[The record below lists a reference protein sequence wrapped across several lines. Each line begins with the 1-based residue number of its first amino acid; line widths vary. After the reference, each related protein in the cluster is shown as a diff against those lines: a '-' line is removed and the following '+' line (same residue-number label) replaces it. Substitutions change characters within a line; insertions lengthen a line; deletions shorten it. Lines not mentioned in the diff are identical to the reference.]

1 LGHSSFQILTIP
13 VKWEKTKMDKTQ
25 SELKPFP
32 VTMQMVTEAH
42 KKVKTKG
49 KAYGVDEVS
58 MKEFEQKLTGNLYKI
73 WNRLASGTY
82 FPPAVREV
90 EIPKKDGKMRKLGIP
105 TVGDR
110 IAQTV
115 VKDYMEAS
123 IDKLFHDDSYGY
135 RPLKSA
141 HQALT
146 KARLNV
152 RKYDWVIDMDIKGF
166 FDNIDHELIQKALD
180 KVVEEKWVKMYCK
193 RWLEMPV
200 QKLDGTIV
208 AKEGRG
214 TPQGGVISP
223 LLANLFLHYAFD
235 MWITKKHPGISFE
248 RYADDII
255 VHCQMQKEAE
265 EILMQITQRMEQ
277 CRLELHPMK
286 TKIVYCKDHR
296 RKEPHK
302 QVQFDFLG
310 FSFQPRPT
318 KDWKSGKIHND
329 FDLAISATSQKKIT
343 EEFTRMKIH
352 RDSTSTIEEIADRLY
367 SKLEGWINYYGK
379 FRKWDFLRVFRR
391 LTYRLM
397 QWVQNK
403 YKFDSVHEGYN
414 WLRNYQKVHPDL
426 FAHWRYGFKQ

>member
-1 LGHSSFQILTIP
+1 
-13 VKWEKTKMDKTQ
+13 MDKTQ
-25 SELKPFP
+25 SEVKPFP
-32 VTMQMVTEAH
+32 VTKPMVWSAYQ
-42 KKVKTKG
+42 KVKTKG

-58 MKEFEQKLTGNLYKI
+58 MKIFEEKLKGHLYKI

-123 IDKLFHDDSYGY
+123 IDKLFHEDSYGY

-146 KARLNV
+146 KARINV
-152 RKYDWVIDMDIKGF
+152 KQYDWVIDMDIKGF
-166 FDNIDHELIQKALD
+166 FDNISHELILKALD

-200 QKLDGTIV
+200 QKIDGTIV

-214 TPQGGVISP
+214 TPQGGVVSP
-223 LLANLFLHYAFD
+223 LLANLFLHYALD
-235 MWITKKHPGISFE
+235 MWITRTHPEISFE

-255 VHCQMQKEAE
+255 LHCHTKVEAE
-265 EILMQITQRMEQ
+265 EILLQITGRMEQ
-277 CRLELHPMK
+277 CKLELHPLK
-286 TKIVYCKDHR
+286 TKIVYCKDYK

-318 KDWKSGKIHND
+318 KDWRSGEIHNVY
-329 FDLAISATSQKKIT
+329 DLAISASSQKKIT
-343 EEFTRMKIH
+343 EEFKTMKIH
-352 RDSTSTIEEIADRLY
+352 RDSTSTIEEIADRL
-367 SKLEGWINYYGK
+367 
-379 FRKWDFLRVFRR
+379 
-391 LTYRLM
+391 
-397 QWVQNK
+397 
-403 YKFDSVHEGYN
+403 
-414 WLRNYQKVHPDL
+414 
-426 FAHWRYGFKQ
+426 

>member
-1 LGHSSFQILTIP
+1 
-13 VKWEKTKMDKTQ
+13 MDKAQ
-25 SELKPFP
+25 SEEKPFP
-32 VTMQMVTEAH
+32 VTMQMVREAH
-42 KKVKTKG
+42 QKVRTKG
-49 KAYGVDEVS
+49 KAYGVDGVS
-58 MKEFEQKLTGNLYKI
+58 MKEFEEKLTGNLYKI

-115 VKDYMEAS
+115 IKDYMETS
-123 IDKLFHDDSYGY
+123 VDKLFHKDSYGY

-146 KARLNV
+146 QARINV

-166 FDNIDHELIQKALD
+166 FDNIDHVLILKALD
-180 KVVEEKWVKMYCK
+180 KVVEEKWVKLYCK

-200 QKLDGTIV
+200 QKTDGTLI
-208 AKEGRG
+208 AKEGKG

-235 MWITKKHPGISFE
+235 KWITKKHPEISFE

-255 VHCQMQKEAE
+255 LHCQTQNEAE
-265 EILMQITQRMEQ
+265 EILRQITERVVQ
-277 CRLELHPMK
+277 CKLELHPLK
-286 TKIVYCKDHR
+286 TKIVYCKDYK
-296 RKEPHK
+296 RKEPYK

-318 KDWKSGKIHND
+318 KVCQSGKIRNY
-329 FDLAISATSQKKIT
+329 FDLAISASSQKKIT
-343 EEFTRMKIH
+343 EEFARMNIF
-352 RDSTSTIEEIADRLY
+352 RNSTISIEEVADWLY
-367 SKLEGWINYYGK
+367 SKIQGWINYYGK
-379 FRKWDFLRVFRR
+379 FRKWYFLKVFRR

-397 QWVQNK
+397 LWVQNK
-403 YKFDSVHEGYN
+403 YSLIF
-414 WLRNYQKVHPDL
+414 
-426 FAHWRYGFKQ
+426 

>member
-1 LGHSSFQILTIP
+1 
-13 VKWEKTKMDKTQ
+13 MDKAQ
-25 SELKPFP
+25 SEVKPFP
-32 VTMQMVTEAH
+32 VTMQMVIEAH
-42 KKVKTKG
+42 RKVRTKG

-58 MKEFEQKLTGNLYKI
+58 MKEFEEKLTGNLYKI

-123 IDKLFHDDSYGY
+123 VDKLFHEDSYGY

-146 KARLNV
+146 RARINV

-166 FDNIDHELIQKALD
+166 FDNIDHGLILKALD
-180 KVVEEKWVKMYCK
+180 KVVEGKWVKMYCK

-200 QKLDGTIV
+200 QKADGTII
-208 AKEGRG
+208 AKEGKG

-255 VHCQMQKEAE
+255 VHCHTQKEAE
-265 EILMQITQRMEQ
+265 EILRQITERMGQ
-277 CRLELHPMK
+277 CKLELHPLK
-286 TKIVYCKDHR
+286 TKIVYCKDYR

-310 FSFQPRPT
+310 FSFQPRPG
-318 KDWKSGKIHND
+318 KDSSGQIRNV
-329 FDLAISATSQKKIT
+329 FDLAISISAQKKIT
-343 EEFTRMKIH
+343 EEFTRMKINH
-352 RDSTSTIEEIADRLY
+352 NSTSTIEEIADRLY
-367 SKLEGWINYYGK
+367 SKIQGWINYYGK
-379 FRKWDFLRVFRR
+379 FRKWDFLKVFRR
-391 LTYRLM
+391 LSYRLM
-397 QWVQNK
+397 LWVQNK
-403 YKFDSVHEGYN
+403 YKISSIWEGYN
-414 WLRNYQKVHPDL
+414 WLSNYQRVHPNL
-426 FAHWRYGFKQ
+426 FAHWRFGFKQ

>member
-1 LGHSSFQILTIP
+1 MTR
-13 VKWEKTKMDKTQ
+13 MDKTQ
-25 SELKPFP
+25 SQTKPFP
-32 VTMQMVTEAH
+32 VSKQMVWTAYQ
-42 KKVKTKG
+42 KVKTKG

-58 MKEFEQKLTGNLYKI
+58 MKEFEVKLSGNLYKI

-115 VKDYMEAS
+115 VKDYIEATV
-123 IDKLFHDDSYGY
+123 DKLFHENSYGY

-141 HQALT
+141 HHALER
-146 KARLNV
+146 ARINV
-152 RKYDWVIDMDIKGF
+152 KQYDWVIDMDIKGF
-166 FDNIDHELIQKALD
+166 FDNMSHSFILKALD
-180 KVVEEKWVKMYCK
+180 KVVIEKWVKMYCK

-200 QKLDGTIV
+200 QKTDGTIV
-208 AKEGRG
+208 DKDGRG

-235 MWITKKHPGISFE
+235 MWITKKHPSICFE

-255 VHCQMQKEAE
+255 VHCHTKEEAE
-265 EILMQITQRMEQ
+265 ELLVQISERMGQ
-277 CRLELHPMK
+277 CRLELHPVK
-286 TKIVYCKDHR
+286 TKIVYCKDFK

-318 KDWKSGKIHND
+318 KDFRTGRIQNQ
-329 FDLAISATSQKKIT
+329 FDLAISRASQKKIV
-343 EEFTRMKIH
+343 EEINNFNFHKWSS
-352 RDSTSTIEEIADRLY
+352 STLEEIADTLS
-367 SKLEGWINYYGK
+367 SKLQGWINYYGK
-379 FRKWDFLRVFRR
+379 FRKWEFLNTFRR
-391 LTYRLM
+391 LSFRLM
-397 QWVQNK
+397 RWVQNK
-403 YKFDSVHEGYN
+403 YKITSVNLAYD
-414 WLRNYQKVHPDL
+414 WLRNYQKAHSNL
-426 FAHWRYGFKQ
+426 FAHWRFGFKQ

>member
-1 LGHSSFQILTIP
+1 
-13 VKWEKTKMDKTQ
+13 MDKTQ
-25 SELKPFP
+25 SEGKPFP
-32 VTMQMVTEAH
+32 VTKPMVWSAYQ
-42 KKVKTKG
+42 KVKTKG

-58 MKEFEQKLTGNLYKI
+58 MKEFEQKLSGNLYKI

-115 VKDYMEAS
+115 VKDYMEVS
-123 IDKLFHDDSYGY
+123 IDKLFHEDSYGY

-146 KARLNV
+146 KARINV
-152 RKYDWVIDMDIKGF
+152 KQYDWVIDMDIKGF
-166 FDNIDHELIQKALD
+166 FDNISHELILKALD

-200 QKLDGTIV
+200 QKANGTIV

-223 LLANLFLHYAFD
+223 LLANLFLHYSFD
-235 MWITKKHPGISFE
+235 MWITRTHPEISFE

-255 VHCQMQKEAE
+255 LHCQTKEAAE
-265 EILMQITQRMEQ
+265 EILLQIRQRMEQ
-277 CRLELHPMK
+277 CKLELHPLK
-286 TKIVYCKDHR
+286 TKIVYCKDYK

-318 KDWKSGKIHND
+318 KDRLSGEIRNN
-329 FDLAISATSQKKIT
+329 FDLAISASSQKKII
-343 EEFTRMKIH
+343 EEFKTMKIH
-352 RDSTSTIEEIADRLY
+352 RDSTHTIEEIADRLY
-367 SKLEGWINYYGK
+367 SKLQGWINYYGK
-379 FRKWDFLRVFRR
+379 FRKWDFYRVFRR
-391 LTYRLM
+391 LSYRLM
-397 QWVQNK
+397 LWVQNK
-403 YKFDSVHEGYN
+403 YKFNSIREGYE
-414 WLRNYQKVHPDL
+414 WLRNYQKVHPNL

>member
-1 LGHSSFQILTIP
+1 
-13 VKWEKTKMDKTQ
+13 MDKAQ
-25 SELKPFP
+25 SGLKPFP
-32 VTMQMVTEAH
+32 VTMQMVIDAH
-42 KKVKTKG
+42 RKVKTKG

-58 MKEFEQKLTGNLYKI
+58 MKDFEQKLNGNLYKI

-90 EIPKKDGKMRKLGIP
+90 EIPKKDGKMRNLGIP
-105 TVGDR
+105 TIGDR

-123 IDKLFHDDSYGY
+123 IDKLFHEDSYGY

-141 HQALT
+141 HQALA
-146 KARLNV
+146 KARINV

-166 FDNIDHELIQKALD
+166 FDNIDHELILKALD

-200 QKLDGTIV
+200 QKLDGTTV

-235 MWITKKHPGISFE
+235 MWITKLHTGISFE

-255 VHCQMQKEAE
+255 VHCHTQQEAE
-265 EILMQITQRMEQ
+265 EILRQITMRMDQ
-277 CRLELHPMK
+277 CRLELHPLK

-318 KDWKSGKIHND
+318 KDLKSGELYIN
-329 FDLAISATSQKKIT
+329 FDLAISAPSQRKIT
-343 EEFTRMKIH
+343 EEITRMKIH
-352 RDSTSTIEEIADRLY
+352 RDSTSTIEEIADRLC

-379 FRKWDFLRVFRR
+379 FRKRNLFRVFHR
-391 LTYRLM
+391 LTFRLM

-403 YKFDSVHEGYN
+403 YKMTSKHDISK
-414 WLRNYQKVHPDL
+414 WLVNCQLVHPNL
-426 FAHWRYGFKQ
+426 FAHWRFGYKE

>member
-1 LGHSSFQILTIP
+1 
-13 VKWEKTKMDKTQ
+13 MDKTQ
-25 SELKPFP
+25 SDVKPFP
-32 VTMQMVTEAH
+32 VTMQMVTDAYR
-42 KKVKTKG
+42 KVKTKG

-90 EIPKKDGKMRKLGIP
+90 EIPKKDGKIRKLGIP

-115 VKDYMEAS
+115 VKDYMETP
-123 IDKLFHDDSYGY
+123 IDKLFHQNSYGY

-141 HQALT
+141 HQALAA
-146 KARLNV
+146 ARINV

-166 FDNIDHELIQKALD
+166 FDNIDHELILKALD
-180 KVVEEKWVKMYCK
+180 KVVKEKWVKMYCK

-200 QKLDGTIV
+200 QKTDGTIM
-208 AKEGRG
+208 ARKEKG

-235 MWITKKHPGISFE
+235 MWITKKHPEISFE

-255 VHCQMQKEAE
+255 VHCHTQKKAE
-265 EILMQITQRMEQ
+265 EILLQIKGRMEQ
-277 CRLELHPMK
+277 CKLELHPLK
-286 TKIVYCKDHR
+286 TKIVYCKDYR

-302 QVQFDFLG
+302 EVQFDFLG
-310 FSFQPRPT
+310 FSFQPRPN
-318 KDWKSGKIHND
+318 KGIGGRINNV
-329 FDLAISATSQKKIT
+329 FDLAISAGSQKRIT
-343 EEFTRMKIH
+343 EEITRMKIH
-352 RDSTSTIEEIADRLY
+352 RDTTSTIEEIADRLC

-379 FRKWDFLRVFRR
+379 FRKWDFIRVFRR

-397 QWVQNK
+397 LWVQNR
-403 YKFDSVHEGYN
+403 YKFRSIHEGYN
-414 WLRNYQKVHPDL
+414 WLRNYQGLHPNL

>member
-1 LGHSSFQILTIP
+1 
-13 VKWEKTKMDKTQ
+13 MDKTQ
-25 SELKPFP
+25 SQLKPFP
-32 VTMQMVTEAH
+32 VSKQMVWDAYR
-42 KKVKTKG
+42 KVKTKG
-49 KAYGVDEVS
+49 KACGVDEMS
-58 MKEFEQKLTGNLYKI
+58 MKDFEVKLSGNLYKI

-123 IDKLFHDDSYGY
+123 IDKLFHENSYGY

-141 HQALT
+141 HQALER
-146 KARLNV
+146 ARINV
-152 RKYDWVIDMDIKGF
+152 KQYDWVIDMDIKGF
-166 FDNIDHELIQKALD
+166 FDNISHELILKALD
-180 KVVEEKWVKMYCK
+180 KVVAEKWVKMYCK

-200 QKLDGTIV
+200 QKTDGTIID
-208 AKEGRG
+208 KDGRG

-235 MWITKKHPGISFE
+235 MWLAKKHPTICFE

-255 VHCQMQKEAE
+255 VHCHTQNEAE
-265 EILMQITQRMEQ
+265 EILLQITERMNQ
-277 CRLELHPMK
+277 CQLELHPLK
-286 TKIVYCKDHR
+286 TKIVYCKDHKR
-296 RKEPHK
+296 TEKHK
-302 QVQFDFLG
+302 QIQFDFLG

-318 KDWKSGKIHND
+318 KDYRTGRIQNQ
-329 FDLAISATSQKKIT
+329 FDLAISRAAQKKIVET
-343 EEFTRMKIH
+343 INSFKIH
-352 RDSTSTIEEIADRLY
+352 KWSSGTIEEIADTLY
-367 SKLEGWINYYGK
+367 SKLQGWISYYGK
-379 FRKWDFLRVFRR
+379 YRKWEFLNIFRR
-391 LTYRLM
+391 LTLRLM

-403 YKFDSVHEGYN
+403 YKITSVKESYQ
-414 WLRNYQKVHPDL
+414 WLKNYQKVHPNL

>member
-1 LGHSSFQILTIP
+1 
-13 VKWEKTKMDKTQ
+13 MDKAQ
-25 SELKPFP
+25 SKEKPFP
-32 VTMQMVTEAH
+32 VTMKMVTEAH
-42 KKVKTKG
+42 RKVRTKG

-58 MKEFEQKLTGNLYKI
+58 MKEFEEKLTGNLYKI

-82 FPPAVREV
+82 FPPAVREF
-90 EIPKKDGKMRKLGIP
+90 EIAKKDGKMRKLGIP

-123 IDKLFHDDSYGY
+123 IDKLFHKDSYGY
-135 RPLKSA
+135 RPMKSA

-146 KARLNV
+146 QARINV
-152 RKYDWVIDMDIKGF
+152 KKYDWVIDMDIKGF
-166 FDNIDHELIQKALD
+166 FDNIDHTLILKALD

-200 QKLDGTIV
+200 QKTDGTII
-208 AKEGRG
+208 AKEGKG

-235 MWITKKHPGISFE
+235 MWITKIHPGISFE

-255 VHCQMQKEAE
+255 VHCHTQKEAE
-265 EILMQITQRMEQ
+265 EILLQITQRMEQ
-277 CRLELHPMK
+277 CKLELHPLK

-318 KDWKSGKIHND
+318 KEWQSGQIRNV
-329 FDLAISATSQKKIT
+329 FDLAISASAQKKIT

-352 RDSTSTIEEIADRLY
+352 RDSTSSIEEIADRLY
-367 SKLEGWINYYGK
+367 SKIQGWINYYGK

-391 LTYRLM
+391 LSYRLM
-397 QWVQNK
+397 LWVQNK
-403 YKFDSVHEGYN
+403 YKFSSIREGYD
-414 WLRNYQKVHPDL
+414 WLRNYQKVHPNL

>member
-1 LGHSSFQILTIP
+1 
-13 VKWEKTKMDKTQ
+13 MDKTQ
-25 SELKPFP
+25 SDVKPFP
-32 VTMQMVTEAH
+32 VTIQMVTEAYR
-42 KKVKTKG
+42 KVKTKG
-49 KAYGVDEVS
+49 KAYGVDGVS
-58 MKEFEQKLTGNLYKI
+58 MKEFEQKLRGNLYKV

-90 EIPKKDGKMRKLGIP
+90 EIPKKDGKIRKLGIP

-115 VKDYMEAS
+115 VKDYMESS
-123 IDKLFHDDSYGY
+123 IDKLLHQNSYGY

-146 KARLNV
+146 MARINV

-166 FDNIDHELIQKALD
+166 FDNIDHILILKALD

-200 QKLDGTIV
+200 QKIGGTIV
-208 AKEGRG
+208 AKEGKG

-235 MWITKKHPGISFE
+235 MWITKKHPEVCFE

-255 VHCQMQKEAE
+255 VHCHTQREAE
-265 EILMQITQRMEQ
+265 EILLQIKERMEQ
-277 CRLELHPMK
+277 CKLELHPLK
-286 TKIVYCKDHR
+286 TKIVYCKDYR
-296 RKEPHK
+296 RKELHK
-302 QVQFDFLG
+302 EVQFDFLG
-310 FSFQPRPT
+310 FSFQPRPN
-318 KDWKSGKIHND
+318 KERSEGRIYNV
-329 FDLAISATSQKKIT
+329 FDLAISAGSQKKIT
-343 EEFTRMKIH
+343 EEITRMKIH
-352 RDSTSTIEEIADRLY
+352 RDTTSTIEEIADRL
-367 SKLEGWINYYGK
+367 SAKLEGWINYYGK
-379 FRKWDFLRVFRR
+379 FRKWDFIRIFRR

-397 QWVQNK
+397 LWVQNK
-403 YKFDSVHEGYN
+403 YKFRSIHEGYN
-414 WLRNYQKVHPDL
+414 WLRNYQKVHPNL

>member
-1 LGHSSFQILTIP
+1 
-13 VKWEKTKMDKTQ
+13 MDKAQ
-25 SELKPFP
+25 SAEKPFP
-32 VTMQMVTEAH
+32 VTMQMVMEAH
-42 KKVKTKG
+42 RKVKTKG

-58 MKEFEQKLTGNLYKI
+58 MKEFEEKLNGNLYKI

-123 IDKLFHDDSYGY
+123 VDRLFHEDSYGY

-146 KARLNV
+146 QARINV

-166 FDNIDHELIQKALD
+166 FDNIDHGLILKALD
-180 KVVEEKWVKMYCK
+180 KVVEEKWVKLYCK

-200 QKLDGTIV
+200 QKTDGTII
-208 AKEGRG
+208 AKEGKG

-235 MWITKKHPGISFE
+235 MWITKLHPGISFE

-255 VHCQMQKEAE
+255 LHCNTQEEAE
-265 EILMQITQRMEQ
+265 EILLQITQRMQQ
-277 CRLELHPMK
+277 CKLELHPLK
-286 TKIVYCKDHR
+286 TKIVYCKDYR

-318 KDWKSGKIHND
+318 RDWQSGQIRNI
-329 FDLAISATSQKKIT
+329 FDLAISSSAQKKIT
-343 EEFTRMKIH
+343 EEFTRMKIN
-352 RDSTSTIEEIADRLY
+352 RNTTSTIEEIADRLY
-367 SKLEGWINYYGK
+367 SKIQGWINYYGK
-379 FRKWDFLRVFRR
+379 FRKWEFLKVFRR
-391 LTYRLM
+391 LSYRLM
-397 QWVQNK
+397 LWVQNK
-403 YKFDSVHEGYN
+403 YKISSIREGYD
-414 WLRNYQKVHPDL
+414 WLRNYQRVHPNL

>member
-1 LGHSSFQILTIP
+1 
-13 VKWEKTKMDKTQ
+13 MDKAQ
-25 SELKPFP
+25 SKEKPFP
-32 VTMQMVTEAH
+32 VTMKMVTEAH
-42 KKVKTKG
+42 RKVRTKG

-58 MKEFEQKLTGNLYKI
+58 MKEFEEKLTGNLYKI

-82 FPPAVREV
+82 FPPAVREF
-90 EIPKKDGKMRKLGIP
+90 EIAKKDGKMRKLGIP

-123 IDKLFHDDSYGY
+123 IDKLFHKDSYGY
-135 RPLKSA
+135 RPMKSA

-146 KARLNV
+146 QARINV
-152 RKYDWVIDMDIKGF
+152 KKYDWVIDMDIKGF
-166 FDNIDHELIQKALD
+166 FDNIDHTLILKALD

-200 QKLDGTIV
+200 QKTDGTIV

-255 VHCQMQKEAE
+255 VHCQTQKEAE
-265 EILMQITQRMEQ
+265 EILLQITQRMEQ
-277 CRLELHPMK
+277 CKLELHPLK
-286 TKIVYCKDHR
+286 TKIVYCKDYR
-296 RKEPHK
+296 RKELHK

-318 KDWKSGKIHND
+318 KEWQSGQIRNV
-329 FDLAISATSQKKIT
+329 FDLAISASSQKKIT

-352 RDSTSTIEEIADRLY
+352 QDSTSTIEEIADRLY
-367 SKLEGWINYYGK
+367 SKIQGLNNYYGK

-397 QWVQNK
+397 LWVQNK
-403 YKFDSVHEGYN
+403 YKISSIREGYE
-414 WLRNYQKVHPDL
+414 WLRNYQRVHPNL